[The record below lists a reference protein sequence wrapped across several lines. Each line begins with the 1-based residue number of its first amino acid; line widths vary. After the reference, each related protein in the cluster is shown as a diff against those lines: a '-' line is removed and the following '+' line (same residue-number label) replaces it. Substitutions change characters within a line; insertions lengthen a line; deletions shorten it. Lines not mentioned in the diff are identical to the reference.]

1 MLAILKREFNA
12 YFSSAI
18 GFVFLAVF
26 YFFSGLFFWLM
37 LSSYSARLGY
47 VFDIMF
53 YIILILIPIL
63 TMKLFSDE
71 KRLKTEQALLT
82 APVSLFSIVFAKF
95 LAAFIVYLLALS
107 IFLIFALVVSFF
119 TVPAWT
125 VFFGNLVGI
134 LLLGC
139 ALISIGVFIS
149 SLTESQVI
157 AAVGSIAV
165 SIFLLI
171 IGVFAQSIPFNFL
184 ANAIFR
190 MSFYSRYSSFIT
202 GLFDL
207 RDIFFFLS
215 VTAVF
220 LFLAVRV
227 LDKKR
232 WS

>member
-1 MLAILKREFNA
+1 MLAILKREFFS
-12 YFSSAI
+12 YFNSAI
-18 GFVFLAVF
+18 GFVFLSVF

-37 LSSYSARLGY
+37 LMSYSARIGY

-82 APVSLFSIVFAKF
+82 APVSLFAIVFAKF
-95 LAAFIVYLLALS
+95 LAALVVYLLALA
-107 IFLIFALVVSFF
+107 IFLIFSLVVSFF

-171 IGVFAQSIPFNFL
+171 IGVFAQSIPFAFL
-184 ANAIFR
+184 AKAIFQL
-190 MSFYSRYSSFIT
+190 SFYARYSSFVT

-207 RDIFFFLS
+207 RDIFFFIS

-220 LFLAVRV
+220 LFLTVRV